1 MPEVQTLVESSP
13 TEVQD
18 PFNGQTPSL
27 REFQSY
33 RTSGEV
39 PERFKPAEAAE
50 PATAE
55 IPAEGDEPEKVATES
70 ASENDQEPPEGIGN
84 KARRRF
90 EKILAEIKEL
100 KSKLAQQAKPDDK
113 PAPSAAPQAQQIP
126 PTRPEPTLDDKN
138 EDGTLKYADYVV
150 FVKDLGRWSAE
161 QTIHAERQRDIQQKQ
176 VQQLTETVE
185 SARKR
190 YGDEFESVLEP
201 TAGVIN
207 SSFAPNVME
216 AIASSDVSPEII
228 YTLGTDKKTMDEL
241 QRLSKVNPTQAI
253 KYIGALEA
261 GIRQELA
268 ADEPDPATEPAPEP
282 KKTSAPK
289 PPAPVTGA
297 SSRAFDV
304 SDDSLSPEQWMR
316 KRNEQ
321 VAQRRKT

>member
-1 MPEVQTLVESSP
+1 MAEAVLTPAESSP
-13 TEVQD
+13 AVEVD
-18 PFNGQTPSL
+18 PFKGQTPSL
-27 REFQSY
+27 QEYNQY

-39 PERFKPAEAAE
+39 PERFNPAEDAE

-55 IPAEGDEPEKVATES
+55 TPAEGDEPENETES
-70 ASENDQEPPEGIGN
+70 ASENDQEPPEGIGK

-90 EKILAEIKEL
+90 EKILAENKEL
-100 KSKLAQQAKPDDK
+100 KAKVAQQAKPDDK
-113 PAPSAAPQAQQIP
+113 PAPSAAPQVRQIP

-138 EDGTLKYADYVV
+138 EDGTLKYADYAVY
-150 FVKDLGRWSAE
+150 VKDLGRWSAE
-161 QTIHAERQRDIQQKQ
+161 QTLHESQQREIQQKQ
-176 VQQLTETVE
+176 VQQLTEIVE

-228 YTLGTDKKTMDEL
+228 YTLGTDKKTMDGL

-268 ADEPDPATEPAPEP
+268 ADETEPAVAPET
-282 KKTSAPK
+282 KQTTAPK
-289 PPAPVTGA
+289 PPVPVSGP

-304 SDDSLSPEQWMR
+304 SDESLSPEDWAR
-316 KRNEQ
+316 KRN
-321 VAQRRKT
+321 ADLARRRSS